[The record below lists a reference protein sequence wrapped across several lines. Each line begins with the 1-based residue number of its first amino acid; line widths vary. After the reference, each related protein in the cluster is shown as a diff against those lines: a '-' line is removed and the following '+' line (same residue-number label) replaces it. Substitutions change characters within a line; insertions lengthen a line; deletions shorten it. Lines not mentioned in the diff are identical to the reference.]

1 MLFTNYNLW
10 KISISSSFEIKPPVH
25 SRASQASEIVSRY
38 IFKIQNVETGQKGR
52 SMQSGEVPVGLWTSR
67 QSTVPLLT
75 LSSSVPA
82 GPRWF
87 PRPRLAAL
95 LPSTFPSVPVGRAP
109 SSPKRPW
116 DQVPRLRR
124 PPGAAAPHPAPSP
137 SRPRFLC
144 PVAFSSAGITLPVCL
159 FVHLSPSYRRLNS
172 AAGG

>member
-10 KISISSSFEIKPPVH
+10 KISISSSFEIKPPVP

-52 SMQSGEVPVGLWTSR
+52 SMQSGEVLVGLWTSR

-95 LPSTFPSVPVGRAP
+95 LPSTFPSVPKGRAP

-124 PPGAAAPHPAPSP
+124 PPRAAAPHPLPLRHGLVSYAPWHLALLELLYL
-137 SRPRFLC
+137 F
-144 PVAFSSAGITLPVCL
+144 ACL
-159 FVHLSPSYRRLNS
+159 FTCPPPTGV
-172 AAGG
+172 

>member
-1 MLFTNYNLW
+1 MVYSNIGSDVTFFFPEIGYLCLLLLMNYTLW
-10 KISISSSFEIKPPVH
+10 KISISSSFEIKPPVP

-38 IFKIQNVETGQKGR
+38 IVKIQNVETGQKGR

-67 QSTVPLLT
+67 QSTVPLLA

-109 SSPKRPW
+109 SSPNAAIGSSA
-116 DQVPRLRR
+116 
-124 PPGAAAPHPAPSP
+124 PPQKATQSRGPAPRSLSVTASFP
-137 SRPRFLC
+137 MPR
-144 PVAFSSAGITLPVCL
+144 GI
-159 FVHLSPSYRRLNS
+159 
-172 AAGG
+172 

>member
-10 KISISSSFEIKPPVH
+10 KISISSSFEIKPPVP

-109 SSPKRPW
+109 SSPNAA
-116 DQVPRLRR
+116 VGSSA
-124 PPGAAAPHPAPSP
+124 PPQKATQSRGPAPAPSP